1 MKNPYDLIVKPII
14 TEKTVKL
21 VEEKKYTFEVAK
33 DANKTEVK
41 KAIEEIFEVK
51 VEKVN
56 LVKVPKKQV
65 RFGRFTGF
73 KPVVNKAVVTVSEGE
88 AKLNEIFEV

>member
-73 KPVVNKAVVTVSEGE
+73 KPAVNKAVVTVSEGE